1 VAGETLGRLTDLRGA
16 DAHPLETA
24 REMVERLGR
33 PLGPV
38 ELAELA
44 RRTRVPVAALRGAIS
59 SYADLA
65 EGPADVRVCVGTS
78 CALAGGETLAEALAG
93 RAHVRVAHCLGHCD
107 RSPALLRRDG
117 RVMLPGPGADADR
130 ALAAPM
136 AAPPPPSVRARTVPI
151 VTRRLGRGG
160 FADLARARRDG
171 AYATLE
177 RALGDGPE
185 AVLATVEGSGLRGRG
200 GAGFATG
207 RKWRLAAATAA
218 EARYVICNG
227 DEGDPGSF
235 VDRLLME
242 DDPHAVIEGMAICA
256 LAVGAR
262 EGIAFVRSEYPAA
275 RAALERAVD
284 DARAAGI
291 LGGALLGSGPPF
303 DVRVVSGLGSYVCGE
318 ETALLEAL
326 EGRRCEVRL
335 RPPYPV
341 TAGLHGRPTV
351 VDNVETLV
359 NAVWIVERGADAYA
373 ALGTAAT
380 PGTKTLC
387 LNHGFARPG
396 VVEVEM
402 GTSLREVVEDEGGGP
417 AGPAALAAV
426 LAGGPMGSVIPP
438 EEWDV
443 PVCYTAMAER
453 GLALGHGGLVALS
466 DDADLPA
473 LLRGWLG
480 FMAAESCGRCTPCR
494 LGSRRALELAVGPG
508 IGGARAEI
516 ERLLE
521 VVGEAS
527 LCAFGQGIPRPVRRL
542 VELFGDRI
550 AAAEAAS

>member
-1 VAGETLGRLTDLRGA
+1 
-16 DAHPLETA
+16 
-24 REMVERLGR
+24 MVERLGR
-33 PLGPV
+33 PLAPA
-38 ELAELA
+38 ELSDLA
-44 RRTRVPVAALRGAIS
+44 RRTRVPVAVLRGAIS

-78 CALAGGETLAEALAG
+78 CALAGGEALAEALAG
-93 RAHVRVAHCLGHCD
+93 RAHVRLAHCLGHCD

-117 RVMLPGPGADADR
+117 LVALPGPGAGADR
-130 ALAAPM
+130 ALAAP
-136 AAPPPPSVRARTVPI
+136 AAAPPPSVRARCREPI

-160 FADLARARRDG
+160 FADLASARADG

-177 RALGDGPE
+177 GALSRGPE
-185 AVLATVEGSGLRGRG
+185 SVLASLEGSGLRGRG
-200 GAGFATG
+200 GAGFVTG
-207 RKWRLAAATAA
+207 RKWRLAAAAPA
-218 EARYVICNG
+218 DDRYVVCNG

-242 DDPHAVIEGMAICA
+242 EDPHGVIEGMALCA
-256 LAVGAR
+256 YAVGAGQ
-262 EGIAFVRSEYPAA
+262 GIAFVRSEYPAA
-275 RAALERAVD
+275 LAALARAVD

-291 LGGALLGSGPPF
+291 LGAAMMGSGPAF
-303 DVRVVSGLGSYVCGE
+303 DVRVVAGLGSYVCGE

-359 NAVWIVERGADAYA
+359 DAVWIVERGADAYA

-380 PGTKTLC
+380 PGTKALC
-387 LNHGFARPG
+387 LSHGFARPG
-396 VVEVEM
+396 ILEVEM
-402 GTSLREVVEDEGGGP
+402 GTPLREVVEEAGGP
-417 AGPAALAAV
+417 AGTAPLAAV

-438 EEWDV
+438 GEWDV
-443 PVCYTAMAER
+443 PICYSAMAER
-453 GLALGHGGLVALS
+453 GLALGHGGLVALP

-473 LLRGWLG
+473 LLRGWLR

-494 LGSRRALELAVGPG
+494 LGSRRALELAGGPG
-508 IGGARAEI
+508 LAGARAEL

-521 VVGEAS
+521 VVETAS
-527 LCAFGQGIPRPVRRL
+527 LCAFGQGIPRPVLRL
-542 VELFGDRI
+542 IELFGDRI
-550 AAAEAAS
+550 AAAEAAP